1 MPMLI
6 LDNGQNYTAAGHKSN
21 FVNFVRPYPIF
32 LFNGQ
37 TESSSFT
44 HSYPTSITSMPK
56 VFIPSPAPISR
67 RKFSRVEY
75 IISHKQALTIWSK
88 PTLLLQRKRKRLGR
102 PRHGCTMLTP
112 HPSPLFIDNI
122 PRHPVA
128 HDIQSTKASALAE
141 YTNVIRGGANSHQWS
156 PTVLGKRKKS
166 PAPVSFYLS
175 SRKTLLQLKDQP
187 NVLQLFPSGQEE
199 APSKLSYNEVTCHQQ
214 PRLQSDSSA
223 LREWI
228 ASIVFEFAL
237 RKDQRHQPRL
247 PVYVVHRGYVMCHP
261 HNSLKC
267 QLGVSRRLLRLVRT
281 LSGSLRSTH
290 YMMTWFFWHCGMSRI

>member
-1 MPMLI
+1 
-6 LDNGQNYTAAGHKSN
+6 
-21 FVNFVRPYPIF
+21 
-32 LFNGQ
+32 
-37 TESSSFT
+37 
-44 HSYPTSITSMPK
+44 MPK
-56 VFIPSPAPISR
+56 ISR

-75 IISHKQALTIWSK
+75 IISYKQALTIWSK
-88 PTLLLQRKRKRLGR
+88 PTLLLQRQRKGLSRL
-102 PRHGCTMLTP
+102 RHGRTMLTP
-112 HPSPLFIDNI
+112 HPSPLFIDNV

-128 HDIQSTKASALAE
+128 HDIQSTKSSALAE
-141 YTNVIRGGANSHQWS
+141 YTNVIRGGANPHRWS
-156 PTVLGKRKKS
+156 PTFLGKRKKS
-166 PAPVSFYLS
+166 PAPVSFHLS
-175 SRKTLLQLKDQP
+175 SRKTLLQLKGQP

-199 APSKLSYNEVTCHQQ
+199 APSKPSCNEDICHQQ

-247 PVYVVHRGYVMCHP
+247 PVYVVYRGYVMCHP
-261 HNSLKC
+261 HNLLNC
-267 QLGVSRRLLRLVRT
+267 RLGVSRRLLRLVRT